1 LKSWMV
7 ASRYDPDI
15 PGGGEIST
23 RILADAPARE
33 KRGREPKTGFEELI
47 RMMVGSDL
55 QLACAR
61 TASMRCAP
69 ASELQ
74 ESKCDC

>member
-1 LKSWMV
+1 LKSLTV

-15 PGGGEIST
+15 PGGGGIST

-33 KRGREPKTGFEELI
+33 KRDWAPKTGFEELI

-61 TASMRCAP
+61 TASMRCAQ